1 MVEKSIFKEIGTK
14 SVVEQIVDSI
24 VNAIIEGELKPGD
37 KIPTE
42 TELCNSMNVGRNSV
56 REAIKIL
63 VAYGVLIIKR
73 AEGTFVT
80 KGYNSKIQG

>member
-56 REAIKIL
+56 REAIKIRSEERR
-63 VAYGVLIIKR
+63 VGKECRSRWSPYH
-73 AEGTFVT
+73 
-80 KGYNSKIQG
+80 

>member
-37 KIPTE
+37 K
-42 TELCNSMNVGRNSV
+42 NSYRN
-56 REAIKIL
+56 RTL
-63 VAYGVLIIKR
+63 
-73 AEGTFVT
+73 
-80 KGYNSKIQG
+80 